1 MSAEE
6 KLRII
11 KRILQDYYES
21 FTPDERDSVEA
32 GVLLAIDAVI
42 GAEEKVER

>member
-1 MSAEE
+1 MSAEG
-6 KLRII
+6 KIRII

-32 GVLLAIDAVI
+32 GVLLAIDAII
-42 GAEEKVER
+42 GAEDET